1 MKTHFIWCIS
11 LILLM
16 HLSCQEQRAKKPKT
30 VESATSTVTD
40 FWDKFDFK
48 DTLAVVKPEVGE
60 QAVVDFIAIA
70 AQSDPKNAADAIKT
84 MLQRASFSPTVLNF
98 FAESYGKYLYDPN
111 SPMYNETLYL
121 AVLEFLV
128 DEKSIPDY
136 HRQRFQDRLTLIQRN
151 NPGSKATNFAF
162 QKVDGQNEDLFSQQ
176 SKYILLFFYEP
187 GCGGCA
193 HAIESLQ
200 PIAKV
205 QEWIKQGDLQ
215 ILAVYANAEP
225 NLWIDYQQYI
235 PSLWKNVMNAD
246 RSIIANNLYDLKASP
261 TFYLLDEKKVVLLKD
276 RNLGENIGYL
286 ERFLH

>member
-1 MKTHFIWCIS
+1 MKTHFVWCI
-11 LILLM
+11 LLVM
-16 HLSCQEQRAKKPKT
+16 LVHFSCQEKRAEKPET
-30 VESATSTVTD
+30 MESATSTVTD
-40 FWDKFDFK
+40 FWEKFDFK
-48 DTLAVVKPEVGE
+48 DSLAIVKPEVGE
-60 QAVVDFIAIA
+60 QAVVDFITIA
-70 AQSDPKNAADAIKT
+70 AQSDPKKSADAIKT
-84 MLQRASFSPTVLNF
+84 MLKRASFSPKVLNF

-111 SPMYNETLYL
+111 SPMYNETLYQ

-128 DEKSIPDY
+128 DEESIPDY

-162 QKVDGQNEDLFSQQ
+162 QTVDGKNEDLFSQQ

-205 QEWIKQGDLQ
+205 QEWIKRGDLQ

-225 NLWIDYQQYI
+225 NLWKDYQQYI

-246 RSIIANNLYDLKASP
+246 RSIVANNLYDLKASP
-261 TFYLLDEKKVVLLKD
+261 TFYLLDDKKVVLLKD

>member
-1 MKTHFIWCIS
+1 MKTYWICCIS
-11 LILLM
+11 ILLFFNS
-16 HLSCQEQRAKKPKT
+16 SCKEQKEKERPQTKVSSVA
-30 VESATSTVTD
+30 D
-40 FWDKFDFK
+40 FWDKYDFT
-48 DTLAVVKPEVGE
+48 DTVNIVRQDVGE

-70 AQSDPKNAADAIKT
+70 AQSDPKKSADAIKT
-84 MLQRASFSPTVLNF
+84 MLKRASFSPKVLNF

-111 SPMYNETLYL
+111 SPMYNEMLYQ
-121 AVLEFLV
+121 AVLEFLM
-128 DEKSIPDY
+128 DEESIPDY
-136 HRQRFQDRLTLIQRN
+136 HRQRFRDRLTLIQRN

-162 QKVDGQNEDLFSQQ
+162 QTVDGKNEDLFSQQ

-205 QEWIKQGDLQ
+205 QEWIKREDLQ

-225 NLWIDYQQYI
+225 NLWKDYQQYI

-286 ERFLH
+286 ERFLQ